1 MDLAALKSI
10 PLPAHI
16 PMQTKASVSI
26 RIKEYLRY
34 ELLSLGVFVTAKIH
48 RHIENP
54 PEDTLSAII
63 LDVHTTATMPWPSY
77 KECLGARS
85 KLEEKFVKEK
95 FESGWNLLEYLNGH
109 HKWRWIVSRA
119 KAVLSHYLFG
129 SLCWLVIQVGILSK
143 SCTSSDLNECVSV

>member
-1 MDLAALKSI
+1 MDLAALESS

-34 ELLSLGVFVTAKIH
+34 ELLPLGVFVTAKIH

-85 KLEEKFVKEK
+85 K
-95 FESGWNLLEYLNGH
+95 NLTCQMKGREDMREDDPARECKGGQSWHPAVAHFFHHHGEVCRSQATPGH
-109 HKWRWIVSRA
+109 
-119 KAVLSHYLFG
+119 VLHHHVV
-129 SLCWLVIQVGILSK
+129 LVPHLHM
-143 SCTSSDLNECVSV
+143 

>member
-1 MDLAALKSI
+1 
-10 PLPAHI
+10 
-16 PMQTKASVSI
+16 MQTKASVSI

-34 ELLSLGVFVTAKIH
+34 ELLPLGVFVTAKH

-85 KLEEKFVKEK
+85 KLEEKFVEEK
-95 FESGWNLLEYLNGH
+95 FESGWNLLEYLNAH
-109 HKWRWIVSRA
+109 HKWRWVVSRA
-119 KAVLSHYLFG
+119 NLTSRRHHLTTICLSGDHFPSHSATMSFLPLDNLQSHISTPCYLAR
-129 SLCWLVIQVGILSK
+129 L
-143 SCTSSDLNECVSV
+143 TPT